1 MGNFGQVF
9 MIVLWALL
17 ALAAFASA
25 IFVPMALVWKVVN
38 FAFGI
43 YNVLII
49 LGLGW
54 AVNKTEKEK
63 QE

>member
-1 MGNFGQVF
+1 MEMNLGQLLL
-9 MIVLWALL
+9 IVLWAVL

-25 IFVPMALVWKVVN
+25 IFVPMALTWKIVN

-43 YNVLII
+43 YNTCIVL
-49 LGLGW
+49 GFGW
-54 AVNKTEKEK
+54 LFNKKEK

>member
-1 MGNFGQVF
+1 MGNFGQIL

-25 IFVPMALVWKVVN
+25 IFVPMALVWKIVN

-54 AVNKTEKEK
+54 AVNKNEK

>member
-1 MGNFGQVF
+1 MKIGQVI

-17 ALAAFASA
+17 ALTSFAGA
-25 IFVPMALVWKVVN
+25 IFVPMALGWKVVN

-43 YNVLII
+43 YNFLII

-54 AVNKTEKEK
+54 AFNKNDEK

>member
-1 MGNFGQVF
+1 

-25 IFVPMALVWKVVN
+25 IFVPMALVWKIVN

-54 AVNKTEKEK
+54 AVNKNEK

>member
-1 MGNFGQVF
+1 MGNFGQIF

-25 IFVPMALVWKVVN
+25 IFVPMALVWKIVN

-54 AVNKTEKEK
+54 AVNKNEK

>member
-1 MGNFGQVF
+1 MGNIGQII

-25 IFVPMALVWKVVN
+25 IFVPMALVWKIVN

-54 AVNKTEKEK
+54 AVNKQDK

>member
-1 MGNFGQVF
+1 MGNFGQIF

-25 IFVPMALVWKVVN
+25 IFVPMALAWKVVD

-54 AVNKTEKEK
+54 AVNKNEK

>member
-1 MGNFGQVF
+1 MGNFGQIL

-25 IFVPMALVWKVVN
+25 IFVPMALVWKIVN

-54 AVNKTEKEK
+54 AVNKQDKLE
-63 QE
+63 

>member
-1 MGNFGQVF
+1 MKNIGQNILV
-9 MIVLWALL
+9 VLWALL
-17 ALAAFASA
+17 ALATFACG
-25 IFVPMALVWKVVN
+25 IFVPMALGWKIVN

-54 AVNKTEKEK
+54 ATNKQDKLE
-63 QE
+63 

>member
-1 MGNFGQVF
+1 MGNIGQVF
-9 MIVLWALL
+9 MIVLWAVL
-17 ALAAFASA
+17 ALTAFASA
-25 IFVPMALVWKVVN
+25 IFVPMALAWKIVN

-43 YNVLII
+43 YNCLII

-54 AVNKTEKEK
+54 SINKKEK